1 MSKDSMASA
10 AAVADRVAH
19 TADYMQQY
27 TADLVDAVRKGAGG
41 VGESKNFTLLDS
53 RRGSSCT
60 SQSMRIDVHI
70 WPPFH

>member
-1 MSKDSMASA
+1 MASA

-41 VGESKNFTLLDS
+41 VGESC
-53 RRGSSCT
+53 GSQANGLWS
-60 SQSMRIDVHI
+60 I
-70 WPPFH
+70 P

>member
-10 AAVADRVAH
+10 DAVANRVAH

-41 VGESKNFTLLDS
+41 VGESRIFTLLDS

-60 SQSMRIDVHI
+60 SHSR
-70 WPPFH
+70 

>member
-60 SQSMRIDVHI
+60 S
-70 WPPFH
+70 

>member
-10 AAVADRVAH
+10 DAVANRVAH

-41 VGESKNFTLLDS
+41 VGESRILLS
-53 RRGSSCT
+53 
-60 SQSMRIDVHI
+60 
-70 WPPFH
+70 